1 MKKLYSWG
9 GKFVERNL
17 TISDLISNKGNKQFI
32 QTTATNSKE
41 SSAAREA
48 GIDMLLC
55 KSPHIK
61 TVREGAPD
69 IFLTATIDLAL
80 FPSQDDVLRE
90 AFNCMKDGAD
100 QIYTARG
107 PHVIEYLSR
116 EEIPVMCHLGLVPR
130 KSAWKGGLRAVGR
143 NAKEAYDLFKNFK
156 TMESAG
162 ATSVECEII
171 HNQIMKE
178 IYQRTSLLI
187 SSLGSGTYADIIYLF
202 QNDVCGELENIP
214 RHARS
219 FGNVLKLEKEIYKER
234 INSLS
239 RFKKAVIS
247 KDYPNNQEIVQ
258 VDELELDKF
267 LKLIS

>member
-17 TISDLISNKGNKQFI
+17 TISDLIASKGKKQFI
-32 QTTATNSKE
+32 QTTATNSNE
-41 SSAAREA
+41 ASAAREA

-61 TVREGAPD
+61 SVRDGAPN

-80 FPSQDDVLRE
+80 FPSNDDVLRE
-90 AFNCMKDGAD
+90 AFDSMKDGAD

-107 PHVIEYLSR
+107 PHVIEYLSK

-130 KSAWKGGLRAVGR
+130 KSAWRGGLRAVGR
-143 NAKEAYDLFKNFK
+143 NAKEAHELFKNFK

-171 HNQIMKE
+171 HDQIMKE
-178 IYQRTSLLI
+178 IYQRTSMLI
-187 SSLGSGTYADIIYLF
+187 SSLGSGAHADIMYLF
-202 QNDVCGELENIP
+202 QNDICGELEYIP

-234 INSLS
+234 VSSLS
-239 RFKKAVIS
+239 KFKEAVFS
-247 KDYPNNQEIVQ
+247 KNFPNNKEIVQ
-258 VDELELDKF
+258 VKKSELDKF

>member
-1 MKKLYSWG
+1 
-9 GKFVERNL
+9 
-17 TISDLISNKGNKQFI
+17 
-32 QTTATNSKE
+32 
-41 SSAAREA
+41 
-48 GIDMLLC
+48 
-55 KSPHIK
+55 
-61 TVREGAPD
+61 
-69 IFLTATIDLAL
+69 
-80 FPSQDDVLRE
+80 
-90 AFNCMKDGAD
+90 
-100 QIYTARG
+100 
-107 PHVIEYLSR
+107 
-116 EEIPVMCHLGLVPR
+116 MCHLGLVPR

-143 NAKEAYDLFKNFK
+143 NAKEAHDLFKNFK

-239 RFKKAVIS
+239 KFKKAVIS

>member
-1 MKKLYSWG
+1 
-9 GKFVERNL
+9 
-17 TISDLISNKGNKQFI
+17 
-32 QTTATNSKE
+32 
-41 SSAAREA
+41 
-48 GIDMLLC
+48 
-55 KSPHIK
+55 
-61 TVREGAPD
+61 
-69 IFLTATIDLAL
+69 
-80 FPSQDDVLRE
+80 
-90 AFNCMKDGAD
+90 
-100 QIYTARG
+100 
-107 PHVIEYLSR
+107 
-116 EEIPVMCHLGLVPR
+116 
-130 KSAWKGGLRAVGR
+130 
-143 NAKEAYDLFKNFK
+143 
-156 TMESAG
+156 
-162 ATSVECEII
+162 
-171 HNQIMKE
+171 MKE

-239 RFKKAVIS
+239 KFKKAVIS